1 MMLDLMF
8 GESKRDRK
16 RNHQA
21 NRVKREE
28 EEKKPNQWKRAS
40 EGVTSM
46 WHTYIFMLLYHAIHW
61 NGMCMAWPRLS
72 LLYAVATVTWWWQKR
87 GFRSISIKSEYRKLW
102 INGHIN
108 SDRTIEAKH
117 FRDRE
122 RTAKK
127 IKIAMLQIMLCPW
140 RQYFF
145 GEKNEE
151 HLMRIIFHYEY
162 VEDIVNWPVNPCPM
176 MWTNSQTMA
185 DASTP
190 FAASLTLFCCCC
202 CLLSH
207 STYTSISDRKSTQN
221 CVLIALCSSST
232 ICKQNA
238 RMYVI
243 FAQLYTVLLLSVFV
257 FYRHIQNECAQAAA
271 CRGC

>member
-1 MMLDLMF
+1 ME
-8 GESKRDRK
+8 ESKRRRYEYVAYLYFYVAVSCDSLKWNVYGLAEIIIIIRCGNSHLMVAEKGFSVDFHQKWVSEIVDK
-16 RNHQA
+16 RSHKFGQN
-21 NRVKREE
+21 NRSKALQGQRADS
-28 EEKKPNQWKRAS
+28 KKNKNS
-40 EGVTSM
+40 
-46 WHTYIFMLLYHAIHW
+46 HATD
-61 NGMCMAWPRLS
+61 NVMS
-72 LLYAVATVTWWWQKR
+72 V
-87 GFRSISIKSEYRKLW
+87 
-102 INGHIN
+102 
-108 SDRTIEAKH
+108 EA
-117 FRDRE
+117 
-122 RTAKK
+122 
-127 IKIAMLQIMLCPW
+127 I
-140 RQYFF
+140 FF

-207 STYTSISDRKSTQN
+207 STYTSTSDRKSTQN